1 MMDNDEWRVKGPLE
15 LDDVAWAEK
24 FSKAAEIQYELN
36 NLQPSQTERK
46 KELLHELFGQIGE
59 KTEILLPFYCNVGTN
74 IKIGKGSFINTN
86 NNYLDTDSIEIG
98 DYTLLAQGVN
108 IICANH
114 PVSTKERIV
123 PVDDKLD
130 DGKYSYIDE
139 DGNFDDSIEYT
150 FLNTRS
156 PVKIGDRCWI
166 GANVII
172 LPGVTIGDNVVVGSG
187 SIVTKDIPSNS
198 IAVGNPARIIRK
210 NE

>member
-15 LDDVAWAEK
+15 LDDAAWAEK

-150 FLNTRS
+150 FVNTRS

-198 IAVGNPARIIRK
+198 IAVGNHARIIRK

>member
-1 MMDNDEWRVKGPLE
+1 MEENQWRVKGPLE
-15 LDDVAWAEK
+15 LDDEKWAEK
-24 FSKAAEIQYELN
+24 FSKAANLQYELN
-36 NLQPSQTERK
+36 NLHPSQIQRK

-59 KTEILLPFYCNVGTN
+59 NTEILLPFYCNVGTN

-130 DGKYSYIDE
+130 EGKYTYIDE
-139 DGNFDDSIEYT
+139 KGNFDDLIEYT
-150 FLNTRS
+150 FVNTRS

-172 LPGVTIGDNVVVGSG
+172 LPGVTIGDNVVIGSG
-187 SIVTKDIPSNS
+187 SIVTKDIPDNS
-198 IAVGNPARIIRK
+198 IAVGNPANVIRQ
-210 NE
+210 ND

>member
-1 MMDNDEWRVKGPLE
+1 MEENQWRVKGPLE
-15 LDDVAWAEK
+15 LDDDKWAEK
-24 FSKAAEIQYELN
+24 FSKAANLQYELN
-36 NLQPSQTERK
+36 HLHPSQIQRKK

-59 KTEILLPFYCNVGTN
+59 NTEILLPFYCNVGTN

-130 DGKYSYIDE
+130 DGKYTYIDE
-139 DGNFDDSIEYT
+139 EGNFDDSIEYT
-150 FLNTRS
+150 FVNTRS

-172 LPGVTIGDNVVVGSG
+172 LPGVTIGDNVVIGSG
-187 SIVTKDIPSNS
+187 SIVTKDIPDNS
-198 IAVGNPARIIRK
+198 IAVGNPAKVIK
-210 NE
+210 MEG